1 MGDRCA
7 VLIWF
12 LFLCNCYLHHAR
24 TLVPAYQLLLSC
36 EISPLNK
43 EKYSVSFTPVKTSV
57 MITSINKRMLALEKQ
72 VSGKTGLTSPEVPG
86 FGDFKGLTG
95 YAQSLFFSYSIDQE
109 EDINYGCSSRT
120 VSRRNFLSTHSAGNT
135 GASSAS
141 SSSSTNSMSINS
153 FLMTTCSLKGHVCL
167 TSPVSRSTRVLGRLL
182 VMIPLTGRLKGSL
195 VL

>member
-1 MGDRCA
+1 M
-7 VLIWF
+7 
-12 LFLCNCYLHHAR
+12 
-24 TLVPAYQLLLSC
+24 LVPAYQLLLSC
-36 EISPLNK
+36 ETNPLNK

-72 VSGKTGLTSPEVPG
+72 VSGKTGLTSPEVRALANSKVWR
-86 FGDFKGLTG
+86 D
-95 YAQSLFFSYSIDQE
+95 SLRAFFSPTRLTKKKT
-109 EDINYGCSSRT
+109 NGCSGRT
-120 VSRRNFLSTHSAGNT
+120 VSRRDFLSTHSAGNT

-141 SSSSTNSMSINS
+141 SSSSANSISINS